1 MIRFLPESH
10 TDFVVS
16 VDWPAIA
23 LGLGLMV
30 LLSFAL
36 GLGLMVLLSFIVFGY
51 YAPRAGAIPEVTPSV
66 NAS

>member
-30 LLSFAL
+30 LLSFI
-36 GLGLMVLLSFIVFGY
+36 VIWLL
-51 YAPRAGAIPEVTPSV
+51 RATRRSDSGGDAER
-66 NAS
+66 

>member
-36 GLGLMVLLSFIVFGY
+36 GLGLMVLLSFIVIWLL
-51 YAPRAGAIPEVTPSV
+51 RATRRSDSGGDAER
-66 NAS
+66 

>member
-16 VDWPAIA
+16 VDWPAI
-23 LGLGLMV
+23 
-30 LLSFAL
+30 AL